1 MKRISIYTFFLLLV
15 LISCTKIRQSA
26 AEKYFVFFN
35 NNQKDSLQQLLT
47 DDFQLQRTFTSYS
60 NDRNSFF
67 DTYLPNV
74 KAVHG
79 KYNILQVISE
89 VEPKQFLVE
98 DESNYFTYLNIK
110 NPSWKIT
117 IATIGNKV
125 NRVTIDTT
133 EKYHQHAME
142 MRVKH
147 DAFTAW
153 LKSNYPEE
161 TEQNLMKSEGL
172 LTERLKDYA
181 KRK

>member
-1 MKRISIYTFFLLLV
+1 M
-15 LISCTKIRQSA
+15 
-26 AEKYFVFFN
+26 
-35 NNQKDSLQQLLT
+35 
-47 DDFQLQRTFTSYS
+47 
-60 NDRNSFF
+60 
-67 DTYLPNV
+67 
-74 KAVHG
+74 
-79 KYNILQVISE
+79 
-89 VEPKQFLVE
+89 VE
-98 DESNYFTYLNIK
+98 DESSYFTYLNIK

-125 NRVTIDTT
+125 TRVTIDTT
-133 EKYHQHAME
+133 EKYYLHAME

-172 LTERLKDYA
+172 LTERLKEYA